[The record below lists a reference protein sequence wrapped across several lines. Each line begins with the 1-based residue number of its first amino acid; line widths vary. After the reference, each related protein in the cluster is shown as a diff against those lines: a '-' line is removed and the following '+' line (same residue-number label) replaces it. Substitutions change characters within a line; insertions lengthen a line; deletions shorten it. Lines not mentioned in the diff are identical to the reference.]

1 MLWFPICLGVSGE
14 NAPGITVVHDPKR
27 TSQGRL

>member
-14 NAPGITVVHDPKR
+14 NAHGITVVHDPKR